1 MRAQANPL
9 FCALEWIRTID
20 TRFRRAV
27 LYPLS
32 YEGRP
37 AAEDPPSL
45 SILAGEGGRHL
56 TGVQHL
62 AARHNIGQELADLA

>member
-1 MRAQANPL
+1 M
-9 FCALEWIRTID
+9 
-20 TRFRRAV
+20 